1 MVTYN
6 CKRCGYTTNLRGNIK
21 RHFLKKKTCRAVAEP
36 CDIKTCFEEQLGEK
50 YPLTLNYAEKT
61 NEMNEFTY
69 KLLRINLIIQEILL
83 LKHHLNI

>member
-36 CDIKTCFEEQLGEK
+36 CDIKT
-50 YPLTLNYAEKT
+50 
-61 NEMNEFTY
+61 
-69 KLLRINLIIQEILL
+69 
-83 LKHHLNI
+83 